1 MRSPLKDSRGQMA
14 KNVLEEISASGT
26 AESVVGPLISL
37 ELTSPLPNIMKT

>member
-1 MRSPLKDSRGQMA
+1 MV

-37 ELTSPLPNIMKT
+37 ELTLPAPDIMKTRAIW